1 MMVPIE
7 QQDIDNMDL
16 ALKTEDS
23 QIRFYLNLNP
33 VLTRGNDENIE
44 NTSAAYQPA

>member
-33 VLTRGNDENIE
+33 VLTRGKDESIE